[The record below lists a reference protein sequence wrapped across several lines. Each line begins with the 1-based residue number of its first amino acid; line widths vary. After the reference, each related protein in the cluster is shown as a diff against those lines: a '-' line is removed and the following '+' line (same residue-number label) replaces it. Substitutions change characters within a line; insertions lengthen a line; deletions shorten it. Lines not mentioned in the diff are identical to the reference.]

1 MKKTLSFLPLFFLVL
16 ALTATCVSAYA
27 YEHDPRLDPSAMADI
42 VFDPTAVYGFAPSPE
57 GSLSIYTDFDW
68 TDEELVNGEDGRL
81 ARIAYHESLDE
92 MYILL
97 DDMKADGFSL
107 EEIAR
112 AVSTKRNEIRLA
124 SYGDNAEGLAT
135 AKARNLERYGHEEGP
150 LPDELYEQYGSWEE
164 VLWKAFSANSGM
176 DACLGLYDE
185 YYPLYVASGKIDD
198 ERETPATR
206 EYAAAVLAEAFA
218 LASPEESDALGR
230 FSDAG
235 EIAAWYAPSI
245 RAAVTF
251 GVLRGYED
259 GTFRPGQALTLAEA
273 CAMLARCLPDAEAAA
288 DSTAETAAIEGVPAW
303 ASGEIAALSAAGL
316 LPETDLGWNDPLT
329 VSEFRTLIL
338 AAAVKTAG

>member
-1 MKKTLSFLPLFFLVL
+1 MRKILAFLPLFILVTVL
-16 ALTATCVSAYA
+16 AATCVTAFS
-27 YEHDPRLDPSAMADI
+27 YEHDPRLNPSAMEDI
-42 VFDPTAVYGFAPSPE
+42 ITDPTAVYGFAPSPD
-57 GSLSIYTDFDW
+57 GSLSAYTAFDW

-81 ARIAYHESLDE
+81 ARIAYHESIGE

-97 DDMKADGFSL
+97 DDMKAEGCTA

-112 AVSTKRNEIRLA
+112 AVSTKRNLIRLA
-124 SYGDNAEGLAT
+124 SYVGDPEGLEA
-135 AKARNLERYGHEEGP
+135 AKARNLEKYGHEEGP

-164 VLWKAFSANSGM
+164 VIWKAFSANPGM

-198 ERETPATR
+198 ERQTPATR
-206 EYAAAVLAEAFA
+206 EYAAAVFSEAFG
-218 LASPEESDALGR
+218 LASPVDADSLML

-235 EIAAWYAPSI
+235 EIAPWYAPSI
-245 RAAVTF
+245 RQAAAL
-251 GVLRGYED
+251 GVVRGYEN
-259 GTFRPGQALTLAEA
+259 GAFRPAQAVTLAEA
-273 CAMLARCLPDAEAAA
+273 CAMLARCLPETAAGGNG
-288 DSTAETAAIEGVPAW
+288 TAEAIEGVPAW

-338 AAAVKTAG
+338 SAARTAEE